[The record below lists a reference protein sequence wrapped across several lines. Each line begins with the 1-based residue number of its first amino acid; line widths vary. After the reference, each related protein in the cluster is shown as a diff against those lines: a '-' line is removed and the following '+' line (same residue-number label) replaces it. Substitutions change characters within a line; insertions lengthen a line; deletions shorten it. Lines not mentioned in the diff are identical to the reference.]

1 MIERLQIERREEEGL
16 GEEEEFGGRGRV
28 KENILRTTANHDS
41 MQVITV
47 AGYSYVSC
55 VDVSKC
61 FICCDEDVS
70 GSVLIINVIIAGRKE
85 EGGWREGG
93 GREGGW
99 EEGGWEEGGGRE
111 GGGGWEDGMLYTVVY
126 YVILC
131 YTVVYYCMLTATTD
145 SHWGCGVLWVRTG

>member
-1 MIERLQIERREEEGL
+1 M

-111 GGGGWEDGMLYTVVY
+111 GGGGWEDGKEGGRERGREGGGYK
-126 YVILC
+126 
-131 YTVVYYCMLTATTD
+131 
-145 SHWGCGVLWVRTG
+145 GKRGGEQVRLIEMRVNPN